1 MRRLA
6 GAAEL
11 LDGPLDDPI
20 ALRENLLDLRRI
32 NRLLGGVALS
42 ARAVDDLAGR
52 ARDAVALLDVGTG
65 SADIPCALLQRASR
79 DGRDL
84 SVTAVDNRP
93 EVLDAAAAIDP
104 ALGHAAGLTLAVADG
119 RALPYSDGSFG
130 IAHSSLLLHHLEPR
144 AAVAFLREQRRVARG
159 GVVVNDLARS
169 RLGLLGALALTRTVA
184 RSRYTRT
191 DGPLSVRRAYT
202 LNEAIALLAAAGL
215 RPVGVHVGL
224 AGHRYA
230 VAAR

>member
-6 GAAEL
+6 GAGEL
-11 LDGPLDDPI
+11 LDGPLDDRL

-42 ARAVDDLAGR
+42 VRAVDDLAGR
-52 ARDAVALLDVGTG
+52 ARDAVALIDVGTG
-65 SADIPCALLQRASR
+65 SADIPLALLARAGR

-84 SVTAVDNRP
+84 SVTAVDARP
-93 EVLDAAAAIDP
+93 EVLDAAGSIDP
-104 ALGHAAGLTLAVADG
+104 TIRQTDGLTLAVADG
-119 RALPYSDGSFG
+119 RSLPYPDGSFG
-130 IAHSSLLLHHLEPR
+130 VAHSSLVLHHLEPG

-159 GVVVNDLARS
+159 GVVVNDLSRS
-169 RLGLLGALALTRTVA
+169 RLAWLGAIVLTRTIA

-202 LNEAIALLAAAGL
+202 LNETIALMAAAGL
-215 RPVGVHVGL
+215 RPVGVHVGF